1 MGNGHGRRGCVTGT
15 IGAKIITAHNGPDP
29 WTKGQSLISH
39 GGYLIPT
46 HFPRSGSCLV
56 KSSPSLFFFGS
67 TDAIR
72 FSFHLKVVVR
82 AGDKTTQI
90 KPWLRFYG
98 NCMAPCFCCFV
109 YYAMGQFDTSA
120 NCDTS
125 SLVVEETSQGLLF
138 RNGPLPSKRSF
149 VSKAMIHWVICQS
162 SDQITQRASIV
173 HSRTRGPLA
182 TLTSINPRDSNSFS
196 FSPRRSSSLCRCA
209 IQ

>member
-1 MGNGHGRRGCVTGT
+1 MDQRV
-15 IGAKIITAHNGPDP
+15 K
-29 WTKGQSLISH
+29 S
-39 GGYLIPT
+39 
-46 HFPRSGSCLV
+46 HFPRGIPYPNPFPQV
-56 KSSPSLFFFGS
+56 KELPREELSEFFFFVPRTQSGFNFIS
-67 TDAIR
+67 
-72 FSFHLKVVVR
+72 KVVR